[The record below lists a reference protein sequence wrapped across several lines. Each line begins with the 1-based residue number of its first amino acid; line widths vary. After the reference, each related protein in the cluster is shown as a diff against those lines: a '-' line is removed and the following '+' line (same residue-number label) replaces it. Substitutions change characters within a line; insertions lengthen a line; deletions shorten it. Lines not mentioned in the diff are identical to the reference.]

1 MGQLAETKSPIKIYN
16 TKDRLIKRCKNN
28 YPRKYFSFKY

>member
-16 TKDRLIKRCKNN
+16 TKDRLIKRCKN
-28 YPRKYFSFKY
+28 KEISSAE